1 MGLQWSR
8 PEERQPLLAGSR
20 SPRVFGRRWLVL
32 LLFSL
37 LGFMQGLVWNSWG
50 PIQNSARSAYG
61 FSSLDIALLVL
72 WGPIGFLP
80 CFFFMWLMDTR
91 GLRVTVLLTLLL
103 MVLGAGLR
111 CFPVSDLELRK
122 RFIHGGQLLNG
133 FAGPTAMNA
142 GPFLSTTWFSPDERA
157 TATAIASMLNYFGGA
172 CAFLIG
178 PLIVPAPN
186 DTSSSLLGEG
196 HTATIKDRIEAVMYA
211 EFGIITVLFAA
222 VLAYFPARPPVPPS
236 VAAAGRRL
244 SYRSSIGKLLGNA
257 RFLMIGLAYAIPLGF
272 YAGWSGVLDLIL
284 TPINV
289 NQVDA
294 GWIGFWSIVGGCFVG
309 IAVGRFADSVRG
321 VLKPILV
328 LLFSAS
334 TLAATWFTLT
344 FLSSVTH
351 LPLTTATLYTSC
363 ILIGV
368 FLNGTVPIF
377 FEMFVETVYPVP
389 EGITCGFVTFL
400 SNVFTGLLLVFLTF
414 YHKALSWSNWCLT
427 GSCILGLVFIICF
440 RESSD
445 KRSHPKYAI

>member
-1 MGLQWSR
+1 MGLEWSR
-8 PEERQPLLAGSR
+8 AEERRPLLAGSR
-20 SPRVFGRRWLVL
+20 APRVFGRRWLVL

-50 PIQNSARSAYG
+50 PIQNSARAAYG
-61 FSSLDIALLVL
+61 FSGLDIALLVL

-91 GLRVTVLLTLLL
+91 GLRITVLLTLLL
-103 MVLGAGLR
+103 MALGAGLR
-111 CFPVSDLELRK
+111 CIPVSDLVLK
-122 RFIHGGQLLNG
+122 RRLIHGGQLLNG

-157 TATAIASMLNYFGGA
+157 TATAIASMLNYLGGA

-178 PLIVPAPN
+178 PLIVPAPDN
-186 DTSSSLLGEG
+186 STSPFLTGG
-196 HTATIKDRIEAVMYA
+196 HTATIKDRIETVMYA
-211 EFGIITVLFAA
+211 EFGIITLLFAA
-222 VLAYFPARPPVPPS
+222 VLAYFPAQPPVPPS
-236 VAAAGRRL
+236 VAAASRRL
-244 SYRSSIGKLLGNA
+244 SYKSSICRLLSNF
-257 RFLMIGLAYAIPLGF
+257 RFLMIVLAYAIPLGF

-284 TPINV
+284 TPIHV

-344 FLSSVTH
+344 FLSNVTH
-351 LPLTTATLYTSC
+351 LPLTSATLYTSC

-400 SNVFTGLLLVFLTF
+400 SNIFTGLLLVFLTF
-414 YHKALSWSNWCLT
+414 YHTALSWSSWCLT
-427 GSCILGLVFIICF
+427 GSCILGLLLIICF
-440 RESSD
+440 RESTD
-445 KRSHPKYAI
+445 KLSHPKYTI

>member
-1 MGLQWSR
+1 MGLEWSR
-8 PEERQPLLAGSR
+8 AEERRPLLPR
-20 SPRVFGRRWLVL
+20 PPRVFGRRWLVL

-37 LGFMQGLVWNSWG
+37 LGFLQGLVWNSWG
-50 PIQNSARSAYG
+50 PIQISARSAYG
-61 FSSLDIALLVL
+61 FSSLDITLLVL

-103 MVLGAGLR
+103 MVVGSGLR
-111 CFPVSDLELRK
+111 CVPVSDLGVRRWL
-122 RFIHGGQLLNG
+122 IHGGQLLNG
-133 FAGPTAMNA
+133 FAGPTVMNA

-157 TATAIASMLNYFGGA
+157 TATAVASMLNYLGGA

-186 DTSSSLLGEG
+186 NTSDSFLTGE
-196 HTATIKDRIEAVMYA
+196 HEATIKDRIEAVMYT
-211 EFGIITVLFAA
+211 EFGIITLLFAA

-244 SYRSSIGKLLGNA
+244 GYRSSIRKLLSNG
-257 RFLMIGLAYAIPLGF
+257 RFLMIVLAYAIPLGF

-284 TPINV
+284 TPIHV

-309 IAVGRFADSVRG
+309 IAVGRFADSVRA

-328 LLFSAS
+328 LLFSGA
-334 TLAATWFTLT
+334 TLSATWFTLT

-377 FEMFVETVYPVP
+377 FETFVETVYPVP

-400 SNVFTGLLLVFLTF
+400 SNIFTGLLLVFLTF
-414 YHKALSWSNWCLT
+414 YHTALSWWNFCLS
-427 GSCILGLVFIICF
+427 GSCLLGLVFICF

-445 KRSHPKYAI
+445 KLSQQKYTI

>member
-1 MGLQWSR
+1 MGLEWSR
-8 PEERQPLLAGSR
+8 SEERRPLLAGSR
-20 SPRVFGRRWLVL
+20 APRVFGRRWLVL

-37 LGFMQGLVWNSWG
+37 IGFMQGLVWNNWG
-50 PIQNSARSAYG
+50 PIQNSARSAYR
-61 FSSLDIALLVL
+61 FSSLDITLLVL

-80 CFFFMWLMDTR
+80 CFLFMWLMDTR

-111 CFPVSDLELRK
+111 CVPVSDLGLR
-122 RFIHGGQLLNG
+122 RIFIHGGQLLNG
-133 FAGPTAMNA
+133 FAGPTAMNG
-142 GPFLSTTWFSPDERA
+142 GPFLSSTWFSPNERA
-157 TATAIASMLNYFGGA
+157 TATAIASMLNYLGAA

-186 DTSSSLLGEG
+186 DTSSSLLTQE
-196 HTATIKDRIEAVMYA
+196 HVETIQDRIEAVMYA

-236 VAAAGRRL
+236 VAAASRRL
-244 SYRSSIGKLLGNA
+244 SYRSSIGRLLSNG
-257 RFLMIGLAYAIPLGF
+257 RFLMIVFAYAVPLGF
-272 YAGWSGVLDLIL
+272 YSGWSGVLDLIL
-284 TPINV
+284 TPIHV

-294 GWIGFWSIVGGCFVG
+294 GWIGFWSIVGGCFLG

-334 TLAATWFTLT
+334 TLSATWFTLT
-344 FLSSVTH
+344 FLSNFTH

-368 FLNGTVPIF
+368 FLNSTVPIF

-400 SNVFTGLLLVFLTF
+400 SNIFTGLLLVFLTF
-414 YHKALSWSNWCLT
+414 YNTAQSWSNWCLT
-427 GSCILGLVFIICF
+427 GSCILGLAFIICF
-440 RESSD
+440 REPSD
-445 KRSHPKYAI
+445 KRSHPKYTI